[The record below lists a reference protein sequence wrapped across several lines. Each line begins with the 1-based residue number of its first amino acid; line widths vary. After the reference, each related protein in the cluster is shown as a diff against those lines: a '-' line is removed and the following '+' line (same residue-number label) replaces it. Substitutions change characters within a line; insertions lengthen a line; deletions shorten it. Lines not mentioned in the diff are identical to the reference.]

1 MMQVRPD
8 PDPQHT
14 NINVGVPD
22 RRRAGCEETWAPCR
36 STELGTGGILAT
48 ALPTPSAH
56 SSRPS
61 LDNSSQ
67 QHCPHLPLVLLVH
80 P

>member
-8 PDPQHT
+8 PDPQYC
-14 NINVGVPD
+14 NIKVGVPD
-22 RRRAGCEETWAPCR
+22 RRRAGCEETWVPCR
-36 STELGTGGILAT
+36 STELGTDGILAT

-61 LDNSSQ
+61 LDNNR
-67 QHCPHLPLVLLVH
+67 
-80 P
+80 